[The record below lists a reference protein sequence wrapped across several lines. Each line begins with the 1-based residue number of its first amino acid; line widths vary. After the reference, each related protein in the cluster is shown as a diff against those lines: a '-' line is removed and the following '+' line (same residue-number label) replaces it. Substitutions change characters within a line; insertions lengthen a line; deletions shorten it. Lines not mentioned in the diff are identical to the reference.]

1 MIKIKNLKKDK
12 IQKEGGLKIYDIYR
26 YRIESFIKKRSYELK
41 LKFLIYNFLM
51 EITGID
57 IILVPMLIGF
67 ISIIP
72 MLNLELLNIDSINH
86 ITMIWLINSAI
97 SLLLMI
103 ILSLV
108 LLIITIIIKLIKSI
122 LYINIKK

>member
-12 IQKEGGLKIYDIYR
+12 QKEGGLKIYDIYR
-26 YRIESFIKKRSYELK
+26 YRIESFIKKRNYELK
-41 LKFLIYNFLM
+41 LKFLIHNFLI
-51 EITGID
+51 EITGLD
-57 IILVPMLIGF
+57 MILVPMLIGF

-72 MLNLELLNIDSINH
+72 MINLELLNNIDIINY
-86 ITMIWLINSAI
+86 ITMTWLINSAI

-103 ILSLV
+103 IVSFV

-122 LYINIKK
+122 LYIKK